1 MPAFYAHYRFGK
13 DVLTALPEPLRKIC
27 TANRSLFDIG
37 LHGPDIFFFH
47 NPLIP
52 NTVSKTGHHCHSVSG
67 TEFLQRAAEVHRR
80 TADPQAFLA
89 YFFGFL
95 CHLALDSVCHPE
107 VYRAQK
113 YTGVTHAAIETALD
127 RALLL
132 ADGMDPFSFDPCGHF
147 EITPEGAGVIADFFP
162 PFTGKTVEKSLR
174 SMVWYGRLLY
184 TNRPLVRRGLDI
196 GLYMTGHHDALFG
209 MVMTP
214 VQNPRCIASDEALV
228 TCCRTALS
236 LAAELIEKAS
246 IYIESKNRPDPIF
259 SVNFKG
265 QKM

>member
-13 DVLTALPEPLRKIC
+13 DVLAALPGPLQTLC
-27 TANRSLFDIG
+27 TANRALFDLG

-47 NPLIP
+47 RPLVP
-52 NTVSKTGHHCHSVSG
+52 NAVSKIGHGSHSISG
-67 TEFLQRAAEVHRR
+67 TAFLQRAAEVHGRA
-80 TADPQAFLA
+80 ADPEAFLA

-113 YTGVTHAAIETALD
+113 YTGASHAAIETALD

-132 ADGMDPFSFDPCGHF
+132 SDGIDPLSFDPCGHF
-147 EITPEGAGVIADFFP
+147 EITPDTAAVIAEFFP
-162 PFTGKTVEKSLR
+162 QTTGRIVEKSLR

-184 TNRPLVRRGLDI
+184 TKNPLLRKALDL

-214 VQNPRCIASDEALV
+214 APDLRCKASDEALFS
-228 TCCRTALS
+228 CCKTALP
-236 LAAELIEKAS
+236 LALELIGKAA
-246 IYIESKNRPDPIF
+246 IYIESKNRPDPVF

-265 QKM
+265 RKM